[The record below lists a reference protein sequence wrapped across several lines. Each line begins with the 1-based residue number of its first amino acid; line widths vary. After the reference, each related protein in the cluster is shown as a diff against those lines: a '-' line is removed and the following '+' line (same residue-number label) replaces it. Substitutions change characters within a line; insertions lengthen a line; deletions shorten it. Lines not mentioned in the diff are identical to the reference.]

1 MNATK
6 RKFNNLLQG
15 LGTPTSGSQSTAKP
29 SKTTKDVETLLQ
41 KRRRLGIPQS
51 DSAAFGTDTNI
62 KTSAP
67 ATPKKPEVKKEEKPL
82 ARFCPSDREQL
93 LRRLATFNDITDWT
107 PKPDRVNEV
116 EWAKRGWVC
125 HGKETVRCVL
135 CHKELVVKLNK
146 KEVEGKE
153 VRVLVSSE
161 IEDALVDKYVELIVS
176 SHFDDCLWK
185 QRGCDGKLSVESTI

>member
-1 MNATK
+1 MNTTK

-15 LGTPTSGSQSTAKP
+15 LGTQTSGSPETRKQG
-29 SKTTKDVETLLQ
+29 KTTKDVETLLQ

-51 DSAAFGTDTNI
+51 DAAAYGNVTKATA
-62 KTSAP
+62 T
-67 ATPKKPEVKKEEKPL
+67 ATPKKTEVKKEEKPL

-107 PKPDRVNEV
+107 PKPDRVNEI

-125 HGKETVRCVL
+125 HSKETVRCVL

-161 IEDALVDKYVELIVS
+161 IEDALVDKYVELIAS

-185 QRGCDGKLSVESTI
+185 QRGCEGLYFSRRI